1 LWLCALRNTPTGGG
15 SASADIFDLLP
26 IAVHQLG
33 ENFDLLGKVLH
44 VIESYM
50 LLDINRVLQ
59 VMRLTSPLH
68 LFAHFVAGKSQGLE
82 LHKAFIQVFEG
93 TSGVNVKHLLETVNL
108 MTQLASLSTGNA
120 SALCAEA
127 MHVSGFFGKTLTG
140 LIDGNKNMTLAL
152 VEVNQV
158 LARFILASPDIF
170 VQLVA
175 AAAPVV
181 GKTEEWLLTGFL
193 DQWWNLVRDLNDFQ
207 PYCGQ
212 SDR

>member
-1 LWLCALRNTPTGGG
+1 MWLCALRNTPTGGG
-15 SASADIFDLLP
+15 VASADVFDLLP

-33 ENFDLLGKVLH
+33 ENFDILGKALH

-50 LLDINRVLQ
+50 LLDIHRVLQ
-59 VMRLTSPLH
+59 VLRLLSS
-68 LFAHFVAGKSQGLE
+68 LFLLLTLTGWKSQGLE

-127 MHVSGFFGKTLTG
+127 MHVSGFFGKILTG

-158 LARFILASPDIF
+158 FARIILASPDIF
-170 VQLVA
+170 MQMVSA
-175 AAAPVV
+175 ASLVV
-181 GKTEEWLLTGFL
+181 GQTEEWLLTGFL
-193 DQWWNLVRDLNDFQ
+193 DQWWNLVRGLNE
-207 PYCGQ
+207 PPTVL
-212 SDR
+212 REI

>member
-1 LWLCALRNTPTGGG
+1 MWVCALRNTPTGGG
-15 SASADIFDLLP
+15 VASTDVFDLLP

-59 VMRLTSPLH
+59 VLRLSSHPRLSTNFH
-68 LFAHFVAGKSQGLE
+68 GWKTQGLE
-82 LHKAFIQVFEG
+82 LHKAFNLVFEG

-120 SALCAEA
+120 SALYAEA
-127 MHVSGFFGKTLTG
+127 MHVSGFFGKILTG

-158 LARFILASPDIF
+158 FARIILASPDIF
-170 VQLVA
+170 VQMVA
-175 AAAPVV
+175 AAALVV
-181 GKTEEWLLTGFL
+181 GQTEEWLLTGFL
-193 DQWWNLVRDLNDFQ
+193 DQWWNLV
-207 PYCGQ
+207 CGL
-212 SDR
+212 SEPPTLLRIV

>member
-15 SASADIFDLLP
+15 IASADVFDLLP

-59 VMRLTSPLH
+59 VLRLSSHPR
-68 LFAHFVAGKSQGLE
+68 LFTDFRGWKTQGLE
-82 LHKAFIQVFEG
+82 LHKAFNLVFEG

-108 MTQLASLSTGNA
+108 MIQLASLSTGNA

-127 MHVSGFFGKTLTG
+127 MHVSGFFGKILTG
-140 LIDGNKNMTLAL
+140 LIDGNKNMTLSL

-158 LARFILASPDIF
+158 FARIILASPDIF
-170 VQLVA
+170 MQLVA

-181 GKTEEWLLTGFL
+181 GQTEEWLLTGFL
-193 DQWWNLVRDLNDFQ
+193 DQWWNLVRGLNES
-207 PYCGQ
+207 PTLL
-212 SDR
+212 RTI